1 MTGNKRIVKNKQ
13 IRQRI
18 QVNGIVQGVGFRPFV
33 FNLARS
39 FSLRGFVTNTSE
51 GVIIE
56 VQGKQSDI
64 DDFVNA
70 LQEQKPPL
78 AEIISLER
86 QNVPL
91 QKSQAFEII
100 ASIDGQDN
108 QTLISPDIAICDDC
122 LREMRDPEDRRF
134 QYPFI
139 NCTNCGPRFTI
150 IKRIPYDRPN
160 TSMSVFKMCP
170 ECQTEYEDPTNRR
183 FHAQPNAC
191 PVCGP
196 HVWLERTDGSG
207 IIAEKDKAIEQV
219 VEQLLLGKIVAIKG
233 LGGFHLAVDATKQTA
248 VQSLRRRK
256 NREQKPLA
264 IMASDLEAVEKIV
277 HLTEAEKELLQSPQR
292 PIVLL
297 KKKTKI
303 VVAES
308 VAPNNQRLG
317 IMLPYTPLHYL
328 IFDKLNERLAGKKA
342 VYLVMTS
349 ANRSEEPIVID
360 NDEARQRLSD
370 IADYLLLHNRD
381 ILIRADDSVVARF
394 NGQTTFFRRSRG
406 YVPRPVFLST
416 KIKESVLGVG
426 GELKNTICLTKGNR
440 AFLSQHI
447 GDLENLLANQFFEAT
462 IEHFKDIL
470 QTSPEL
476 IVRDMHPGYFS
487 TQWAVNQKEVP
498 VIEVQHHHAHMAACM
513 AEWQID
519 EPVIGVILDG
529 TGYGY
534 DGTVWGGEIFIG
546 DFIHLERMACFK
558 PLRIPG
564 GEIAIKQPWRM
575 ALSYLL
581 EALHGELPLLPF
593 LKHKPIRLIQQ
604 QLAKQLNCP
613 LTSSCGRLF
622 DGASVISGG
631 RNEVYYEAQA
641 AIEFTQ
647 AVKNLNV
654 APLQFAI
661 DLPYIPFEPI
671 IRALVELALNGASYA
686 EMAARF
692 HLTMAHLLKAVVLKI
707 VEKTNIKKIVL
718 SGGVFQNE
726 VLLHLLVKFLKQ
738 QELKVFTHRQVPPN
752 DGGIALGQCAI
763 GLRLLESGRDTVRF
777 VDHVHS

>member
-233 LGGFHLAVDATKQTA
+233 LG
-248 VQSLRRRK
+248 
-256 NREQKPLA
+256 
-264 IMASDLEAVEKIV
+264 
-277 HLTEAEKELLQSPQR
+277 
-292 PIVLL
+292 
-297 KKKTKI
+297 
-303 VVAES
+303 
-308 VAPNNQRLG
+308 
-317 IMLPYTPLHYL
+317 
-328 IFDKLNERLAGKKA
+328 
-342 VYLVMTS
+342 
-349 ANRSEEPIVID
+349 
-360 NDEARQRLSD
+360 
-370 IADYLLLHNRD
+370 
-381 ILIRADDSVVARF
+381 DS
-394 NGQTTFFRRSRG
+394 
-406 YVPRPVFLST
+406 
-416 KIKESVLGVG
+416 I
-426 GELKNTICLTKGNR
+426 
-440 AFLSQHI
+440 
-447 GDLENLLANQFFEAT
+447 
-462 IEHFKDIL
+462 
-470 QTSPEL
+470 
-476 IVRDMHPGYFS
+476 
-487 TQWAVNQKEVP
+487 
-498 VIEVQHHHAHMAACM
+498 
-513 AEWQID
+513 WQ
-519 EPVIGVILDG
+519 
-529 TGYGY
+529 
-534 DGTVWGGEIFIG
+534 
-546 DFIHLERMACFK
+546 
-558 PLRIPG
+558 
-564 GEIAIKQPWRM
+564 
-575 ALSYLL
+575 
-581 EALHGELPLLPF
+581 
-593 LKHKPIRLIQQ
+593 
-604 QLAKQLNCP
+604 
-613 LTSSCGRLF
+613 
-622 DGASVISGG
+622 
-631 RNEVYYEAQA
+631 
-641 AIEFTQ
+641 
-647 AVKNLNV
+647 
-654 APLQFAI
+654 
-661 DLPYIPFEPI
+661 
-671 IRALVELALNGASYA
+671 
-686 EMAARF
+686 
-692 HLTMAHLLKAVVLKI
+692 
-707 VEKTNIKKIVL
+707 
-718 SGGVFQNE
+718 
-726 VLLHLLVKFLKQ
+726 
-738 QELKVFTHRQVPPN
+738 
-752 DGGIALGQCAI
+752 
-763 GLRLLESGRDTVRF
+763 
-777 VDHVHS
+777 